1 MDIRKIY
8 EYALQ
13 REYEGKRFFEQNA
26 ERLNN
31 AAAVSA
37 FKKLSAEEQKHIE
50 FIQNQID
57 LLDFGQSSNAEF
69 GVAYQ
74 KEGFFSQ
81 RALSEDI
88 EQTVNE
94 AMVADL
100 PVLRMAYLIE
110 HDLAEFYEMAASKIV
125 ADAQEVLKMLAPG
138 NAATSACLKKCTTR
152 LLRNMPKCHGAD
164 NMLHFS
170 PCKIPV
176 SPSLL

>member
-1 MDIRKIY
+1 MNQCPTALKIWLGDNFMDIRKIY

-26 ERLNN
+26 DRLNN

-37 FKKLSAEEQKHIE
+37 FKNLALEEQKHIE
-50 FIQNQID
+50 FIQNQLD
-57 LLDFGQSSNAEF
+57 LLGRGESSSTEF
-69 GVAYQ
+69 GVALQ

-81 RALSEDI
+81 RANSENL

-110 HDLAEFYEMAASKIV
+110 HDLADFYETASRK
-125 ADAQEVLKMLAPG
+125 ATDDARDVLKMLATWERG
-138 NAATSACLKKCTTR
+138 HER
-152 LLRNMPKCHGAD
+152 LFKNMHDKAFDEYAEMPWGG
-164 NMLHFS
+164 
-170 PCKIPV
+170 
-176 SPSLL
+176 

>member
-1 MDIRKIY
+1 MDIHKIY

-37 FKKLSAEEQKHIE
+37 FKKLAAEEQKHIE
-50 FIQNQID
+50 FIQNQLD
-57 LLDFGQSSNAEF
+57 LLGQGRDSNTEF
-69 GVAYQ
+69 GVALQ

-81 RALSEDI
+81 RAISEDI

-110 HDLAEFYEMAASKIV
+110 HDLAEFYEKAASKV
-125 ADAQEVLKMLAPG
+125 TEDARDV
-138 NAATSACLKKCTTR
+138 
-152 LLRNMPKCHGAD
+152 
-164 NMLHFS
+164 
-170 PCKIPV
+170 
-176 SPSLL
+176 

>member
-1 MDIRKIY
+1 MDIHKIY

-26 ERLNN
+26 DRLSN

-37 FKKLSAEEQKHIE
+37 FKKLTAEEQKHIE

-57 LLDFGQSSNAEF
+57 LLERGRDSSTEF
-69 GVAYQ
+69 GAAFQ
-74 KEGFFSQ
+74 REGFFSQ

-110 HDLAEFYEMAASKIV
+110 HDLAEFYEMAAGKVV
-125 ADAQEVLKMLAPG
+125 ADAREVLKMLATWERG
-138 NAATSACLKKCTTR
+138 HERLFKK
-152 LLRNMPKCHGAD
+152 
-164 NMLHFS
+164 LHDKAFEEYAKMS
-170 PCKIPV
+170 WGG
-176 SPSLL
+176 